1 MEQES
6 SESGSSFYFNKSKKK
21 GEKVYS
27 EECRDKLSKI
37 INSFMKTQAQNEI
50 SFFKKLFGEK
60 SSVESVDDDKIVE
73 EVQNLVSFFFID
85 IRFNVKKVIINYSE
99 RVRNERKN
107 LFRHNKKSRCSH
119 SK

>member
-37 INSFMKTQAQNEI
+37 INSFMKTRAQNEI

-73 EVQNLVSFFFID
+73 EVQNLVSFFLLTSD
-85 IRFNVKKVIINYSE
+85 LTLKRLS
-99 RVRNERKN
+99 
-107 LFRHNKKSRCSH
+107 
-119 SK
+119 

>member
-37 INSFMKTQAQNEI
+37 INSFMKTQAQN
-50 SFFKKLFGEK
+50 
-60 SSVESVDDDKIVE
+60 
-73 EVQNLVSFFFID
+73 
-85 IRFNVKKVIINYSE
+85 
-99 RVRNERKN
+99 
-107 LFRHNKKSRCSH
+107 
-119 SK
+119 